1 MTEQDIDNSRTGAKV
16 GTIDCAV
23 RVDGVDS
30 QWLEVHINAGIDES
44 VWDQALASAS
54 DALVLVQWLESK
66 RT

>member
-1 MTEQDIDNSRTGAKV
+1 MTSEDIDNSKTNAKIS
-16 GTIDCAV
+16 TIDCAL

-30 QWLEVHINAGIDES
+30 QWVEIHINAGIDKS

-66 RT
+66 RP